1 MLCFITFKGARTLE
15 SDTSDAGEVG
25 FGLVSASTF
34 ASPPFVMKEQ
44 TQTCHRSPKLFV
56 RI

>member
-1 MLCFITFKGARTLE
+1 MLCFKGARTLE

-34 ASPPFVMKEQ
+34 ASSPFVMKEQ